1 MSHVNT
7 GSRWWYQS
15 RLVSES
21 LLWNPPNLPLSS
33 FRQMVDG
40 LVFLTPASRDGFFSL
55 NIQVVLQ
62 SGVWLGNSK
71 GQVGYINITFR
82 YRRENNPVPE
92 KYFSLPFQVTPWWE
106 AFWQN
111 LVFSVQRTFL
121 FATPIPSSPLTTSYL
136 QGALCQAV
144 AGLFSFVEKL

>member
-1 MSHVNT
+1 MCHTCPSVADSDLCEPENKNSPLLKTLVPRPTSHRKWVGEPDYVNT
-7 GSRWWYQS
+7 GSRWWHQS
-15 RLVSES
+15 RWVSES

-92 KYFSLPFQVTPWWE
+92 KYLSLPFQVTP
-106 AFWQN
+106 
-111 LVFSVQRTFL
+111 
-121 FATPIPSSPLTTSYL
+121 
-136 QGALCQAV
+136 
-144 AGLFSFVEKL
+144 